1 MRRADATPPPPFRW
15 SLLAPRHWLAW
26 LGVAAFSALLLVPV
40 GLRDRIAAR
49 VGELQYRVNRKRR
62 GIVEL
67 NLAQCFPQQTESERQ
82 ALARAHFRA
91 YAQVMADQASL
102 WWDWR
107 GTIAERRCNVHGL
120 DTVRAIEAAGGR
132 VILLNAHTV
141 AIDFGGIALSQ
152 HLPLAAIVK
161 PLKDPVLD
169 WIVLRVRAR
178 YHAALFPREAGMRP
192 VVRALHRGRCLYYS
206 PDEDLGPRDS
216 VFAPFF
222 GQPKATLATLG
233 RLAQLLRA
241 RVVPVYTWYDA
252 SQRRYQVHLRPPLED
267 FPGDDPVADAAR
279 MNAELEQSIA
289 LCPSQYLWNY
299 RIFRT
304 RPDGSKLRYPGHRG
318 LRNRL
323 RRWRRQRRKRR
334 EQGRR

>member
-1 MRRADATPPPPFRW
+1 MTHDDATPPPPFRW
-15 SLLAPRHWLAW
+15 SLLAPRHWPAW
-26 LGVAAFSALLLVPV
+26 LGVIAFSALLLVPV
-40 GLRDRIAAR
+40 GLRDRIAGR
-49 VGELQYRVNRKRR
+49 VGELQFRLNRKRR

-67 NLAQCFPQQTESERQ
+67 NLAQCFPERDEAQ
-82 ALARAHFRA
+82 RSDLARAHFRA

-107 GTIAERRCNVHGL
+107 RTIADRRCDVHGL
-120 DTVRAIEAAGGR
+120 EIVRAIGAEGGR
-132 VILLNAHTV
+132 VILLNAHTI
-141 AIDFGGIALSQ
+141 AIDFGGIALSR

-161 PLKDPVLD
+161 PLRNPVLD

-178 YHAALFPREAGMRP
+178 YDAALFSREAGMRP

-206 PDEDLGPRDS
+206 PDEDLGIRDS

-222 GQPKATLATLG
+222 GQSKATLATLG

-252 SQRRYQVHLRPPLED
+252 ASRRYQVHLRPALED
-267 FPGDDPVADAAR
+267 FPGDDPVDDAAR
-279 MNAELEQSIA
+279 MNAELERSIA

-299 RIFRT
+299 RMFRT
-304 RPDGSKLRYPGHRG
+304 RPDGSKMHYPIYRG
-318 LRNRL
+318 WRKRL
-323 RRWRRQRRKRR
+323 RRWRKGRPKTRR
-334 EQGRR
+334 